1 MKISVT
7 SNISE
12 VLAAMDRYQRDVVAR
27 AVPAALDKMAD
38 QAKTYTARNIN
49 KVYKLKV
56 TTVKECITV
65 AHTKPGGF
73 TSSVIAKGKPI
84 ALIKYGA
91 RQTLK
96 GVSGE
101 LNNGRKTIAGAF
113 IATMP
118 NGHKGVFVRDGRGKH
133 VKVLRN
139 GKASWT
145 QLPIKELFGPSVPSS
160 MANAAVQAEL
170 QRFIKVKFSVIL
182 RQQIKR
188 FL

>member
-7 SNISE
+7 SNIRD
-12 VLAAMDRYQRDVVAR
+12 VLAAMDRYQRDVIEK
-27 AVPAALDKMAD
+27 AVPEALDKMAD
-38 QAKTYTARNIN
+38 QAKTNTARNIK

-56 TTVKECITV
+56 TAVKECLTV
-65 AHTKPGGF
+65 AYTKPGGF
-73 TSSVIAKGKPI
+73 TSSVIAKGKPV
-84 ALIKYGA
+84 ALLKYGA
-91 RQTLK
+91 KQALK
-96 GVSGE
+96 GVSVE

-118 NGHKGVFVRDGRGKH
+118 NGHKGVFVRDVRGKH

-160 MANAAVQAEL
+160 MANAAVQDEL
-170 QRFIKVKFSVIL
+170 QRFIKAKFPAIL

-188 FL
+188 FS